1 MILRRL
7 LGLLLLLAWAVPAAA
22 APRKASLTLQWYPQ
36 TQFAGYYMAL
46 AKGFYQRRGID
57 LTLRR
62 GRGGRGRPPGPEGG
76 RGPSSSPSSSPGAP
90 GLPLPGAAPGERG
103 ADRQPGNVLIVAKK
117 KSRILKVED
126 LNGRRMSLWGGPLL
140 RGLQAALRGPE
151 GGGPW
156 WCPSSSPWS
165 CSSGGRGRLQRHVLQ
180 RIPAHPPGGV
190 ASGGAHGDLPAGSVG
205 ATSRR
210 TGSTVWSPPGRRTR
224 GSAGTCWRPP
234 WRGGATAA
242 AHPDEAVALLEA
254 EADRAGYTVNSLLLR
269 RMLLTILSSV
279 FPSGKD
285 RWTPGRLSREDYER
299 TVSMMAEGVPPP
311 GGPGALRDLRPLRP
325 GPGLGRTRPEG
336 GSPPCALDLW
346 ASPDGWPS

>member
-62 GRGGRGRPPGPEGG
+62 GGADVDGPRDLKEGRTQFVTLFLTGALAFRSPE
-76 RGPSSSPSSSPGAP
+76 
-90 GLPLPGAAPGERG
+90 LPLVNVGQIVNR
-103 ADRQPGNVLIVAKK
+103 GNVLIVAKK

-126 LNGRRMSLWGGPLL
+126 LNGRRMSLWGDHFSGAYKQLFGARKVWPVVVPQFFSVELFL
-140 RGLQAALRGPE
+140 RGAVDACSAMSYNEYQRILQAG
-151 GGGPW
+151 
-156 WCPSSSPWS
+156 
-165 CSSGGRGRLQRHVLQ
+165 
-180 RIPAHPPGGV
+180 
-190 ASGGAHGDLPAGSVG
+190 
-205 ATSRR
+205 
-210 TGSTVWSPPGRRTR
+210 
-224 GSAGTCWRPP
+224 WRPEELTVISLRDQGCDFP
-234 WRGGATAA
+234 EDGIYTLESTWKKDPGLCRDLLEASLEGWRYAA

-254 EADRAGYTVNSLLLR
+254 EADKAGYTVNSLLLR
-269 RMLLTILSSV
+269 RMLLTILPSI

-299 TVSMMAEGVPPP
+299 TVSMMAEVYLLPGDPVPYETFVPYARDP
-311 GGPGALRDLRPLRP
+311 DWGGPAPKEGAPHAP
-325 GPGLGRTRPEG
+325 
-336 GSPPCALDLW
+336 
-346 ASPDGWPS
+346 

>member
-62 GRGGRGRPPGPEGG
+62 GGADVDGPRDLKEGRTQFVTLFLTGALAFRSPE
-76 RGPSSSPSSSPGAP
+76 
-90 GLPLPGAAPGERG
+90 LPLVNVGQIVNR
-103 ADRQPGNVLIVAKK
+103 GNVLIVAKK

-126 LNGRRMSLWGGPLL
+126 LNGRRMSLWGDHFSGAYKQLFGARKVWPVVVPQFFSVELFL
-140 RGLQAALRGPE
+140 RGAVDACSAMSYNEYQRILQAG
-151 GGGPW
+151 
-156 WCPSSSPWS
+156 
-165 CSSGGRGRLQRHVLQ
+165 
-180 RIPAHPPGGV
+180 
-190 ASGGAHGDLPAGSVG
+190 
-205 ATSRR
+205 
-210 TGSTVWSPPGRRTR
+210 
-224 GSAGTCWRPP
+224 WRPEELTVISLRDQGCDFP
-234 WRGGATAA
+234 EDGIYCLESTWKKDPGLCRDLLEASLEGWRYAA

-254 EADRAGYTVNSLLLR
+254 EADKAGYTVNSMLLR
-269 RMLLTILSSV
+269 RMLLTILPSI

-299 TVSMMAEGVPPP
+299 TVSMMAEVYLLPGDPVPYETFVPYARDP
-311 GGPGALRDLRPLRP
+311 DWGGPAPKEGAPHAP
-325 GPGLGRTRPEG
+325 
-336 GSPPCALDLW
+336 
-346 ASPDGWPS
+346 

>member
-62 GRGGRGRPPGPEGG
+62 GGADVDGPRDLKEGRTQFVTLFLTGALAFRSPE
-76 RGPSSSPSSSPGAP
+76 
-90 GLPLPGAAPGERG
+90 LPLVNVGQIVNR
-103 ADRQPGNVLIVAKK
+103 GNVLIVAKK

-126 LNGRRMSLWGGPLL
+126 LNGRRMSLWGDHFSGAYKQLFGARKVWPVVVPQFFSVELFL
-140 RGLQAALRGPE
+140 RGAVDACSAMSYNEYQRILQAG
-151 GGGPW
+151 
-156 WCPSSSPWS
+156 
-165 CSSGGRGRLQRHVLQ
+165 
-180 RIPAHPPGGV
+180 
-190 ASGGAHGDLPAGSVG
+190 
-205 ATSRR
+205 
-210 TGSTVWSPPGRRTR
+210 
-224 GSAGTCWRPP
+224 WRPEELTVISLRDQGCDFP
-234 WRGGATAA
+234 EDGIYCLESTWKKDPGLCRDLLEASLEGWRYAA

-254 EADRAGYTVNSLLLR
+254 EADKAGYTVNSLLLR
-269 RMLLTILSSV
+269 RMLLTILPSI

-299 TVSMMAEGVPPP
+299 TVSMMAEVYLLPGDPVPYETFVPYARDP
-311 GGPGALRDLRPLRP
+311 DWGGPAPKEGAPHAP
-325 GPGLGRTRPEG
+325 
-336 GSPPCALDLW
+336 
-346 ASPDGWPS
+346 